1 MLININADSC
11 YDDDD
16 DGDDDFTNGC
26 NDDDDDVSSL
36 AAVAT
41 YRLSYRKNVF
51 HLIDQP
57 HHLCHLCHIHSTRRN
72 ALSVGWFVF

>member
-26 NDDDDDVSSL
+26 NDDDDDV